1 MASDDSTANDAFEPR
16 GEAQRNGWT
25 LVIVSPFEQTR
36 SVSLDIPVTIG
47 RGASCEIC
55 VPTSAT
61 SREHARVGR
70 DGPICIV
77 RDLGS
82 KNGVFVDGR
91 RIEVAPLQHGSVLR
105 AGGCVGVVVEAAP
118 HDTEGFRELAQGL
131 FGGGSLSTAAHQ
143 GELAARSG
151 LNIVLEAESGS
162 GKERFARAVHEWS
175 GCSGPF
181 VAINCSALPANLAE
195 AELFGYQRGAF
206 TGAERSQSGYFR
218 AATGGTLFLDELLEL
233 PLAIQAKLL
242 RAVERREVIPL
253 GATTPIPFDT
263 QIVAATQVA
272 LTEAVEQGRVRLDL
286 FARLNG
292 VTIRIPPLRDRR
304 EDVMPLFYRFL
315 ANTARPSTPTLSPGA
330 VESLCV
336 HDWPLNVRELEAVA
350 HRLAVLHATANTIGA
365 SEVAAL
371 IGAAARRSSLP
382 RETQPPAVTLD
393 PEWSGFVEALASMK
407 GNIVRAAE
415 RVGISRQRAYR
426 LISSHP
432 EFDVASFRRAH

>member
-1 MASDDSTANDAFEPR
+1 MTSDDSTAN
-16 GEAQRNGWT
+16 EALDHRHEGQRKRWM
-25 LVIVSPFEQTR
+25 LIVVAPTEQAR
-36 SVSLDIPVTIG
+36 STSLDVPVTIG
-47 RGASCEIC
+47 RGEHCEIC
-55 VPTSAT
+55 VPSFAT

-70 DGPICIV
+70 DGPICVV

-91 RIEVAPLQHGSVLR
+91 RVQVAPVQHGSVLR

-118 HDTEGFRELAQGL
+118 SDRHGFRELAQGL
-131 FGGGSLSTAAHQ
+131 FGGGSLSTAVTQ
-143 GELAARSG
+143 GELAARSR

-175 GCSGPF
+175 GRSGPF

-233 PLAIQAKLL
+233 PHTIQAKLL
-242 RAVERREVIPL
+242 RAVERREVTPL
-253 GATTPIPFDT
+253 GATTAIPFDA
-263 QIVAATQVA
+263 QIVAATQVPLA
-272 LTEAVEQGRVRLDL
+272 EAVENGRVRPDL

-292 VTIRIPPLRDRR
+292 VTIRIPPLRERR
-304 EDVMPLFYRFL
+304 EDVLPLFYGFC
-315 ANTARPSTPTLSPGA
+315 ANTGRQSTPTLSPGA

-350 HRLAVLHATANTIGA
+350 HRLAVLHATENDIGPR
-365 SEVAAL
+365 EVAAL
-371 IGAAARRSSLP
+371 IGLAAPRSSLP
-382 RETQPPAVTLD
+382 RATQPPVAVLD
-393 PEWSGFVEALASMK
+393 SEWNRFVEALASMK
-407 GNIVRAAE
+407 GNVVRAAE

-432 EFDVASFRRAH
+432 EFDVDSFRRAH